1 LWLKISILGFKNAQR
16 KYQKIHRYSECWQSD
31 RKRFFLL
38 GFTSPSDLIEQDPY
52 ALHAK
57 LCEITKVKHDPCV
70 IDVFISAIRFMQGE
84 QPQKWW
90 FYTDERKRHLA
101 HTNENPPR

>member
-1 LWLKISILGFKNAQR
+1 MPRENIKKFTDIPNVGKAT
-16 KYQKIHRYSECWQSD
+16 ESD
-31 RKRFFLL
+31 FFLL